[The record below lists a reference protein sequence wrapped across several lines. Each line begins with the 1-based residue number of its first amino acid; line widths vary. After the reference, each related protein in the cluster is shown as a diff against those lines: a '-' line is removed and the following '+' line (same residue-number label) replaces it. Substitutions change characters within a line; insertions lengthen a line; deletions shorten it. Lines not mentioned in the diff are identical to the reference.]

1 MRYQLKFGAV
11 AVCLGLLMPF
21 LIATDRVA
29 EAQGCGPL
37 CDDRP
42 ARIVRK
48 KKANRKPPA
57 KPRRQPVQRAP
68 LLRIEWRVLKVR
80 DDGTHEE
87 TSPLAVFHPGD
98 RLRLGLRTNQSG
110 FLYVIHQAGPTQPGQ
125 IIFPDSRLN
134 GGRNDVGR
142 FQEFILPSGCPPQ
155 IEPRDCALI
164 VTPPAGQE
172 LFTLVYSRDPII
184 DLPNVATEIGGG
196 IPVQTLVKLKKDSGQ
211 TLRRQRGGTPL
222 SVVVVNTNVRDNED
236 ILETLILNKGQ

>member
-1 MRYQLKFGAV
+1 MRFEVKFCAIAICVGFLGAMV
-11 AVCLGLLMPF
+11 
-21 LIATDRVA
+21 IAGDRVA
-29 EAQGCGPL
+29 LAQGCGPL

-48 KKANRKPPA
+48 KKPNRK
-57 KPRRQPVQRAP
+57 KPVRPVRTVQRAP

-98 RLRLGLRTNQSG
+98 RLRLGLRTNQDG
-110 FLYVIHQAGPTQPGQ
+110 FLYVIHQNGPTQPGQ
-125 IIFPDSRLN
+125 IIFPDSRVN
-134 GGRNDVGR
+134 GGRNDVGK

-155 IEPRDCALI
+155 IQPRDCSLI

-172 LFTLVYSRDPII
+172 LFTLVYSRDPLI
-184 DLPNVATEIGGG
+184 DLPNAATEIGGG
-196 IPVQTLVKLKKDSGQ
+196 IPVQTLVKLKAGSGQ

-222 SVVVVNTNVRDNED
+222 SVVVVNTNTRDNED

>member
-1 MRYQLKFGAV
+1 MRFGFKFCAIAICVGFLGA
-11 AVCLGLLMPF
+11 L
-21 LIATDRVA
+21 LIADDRMA
-29 EAQGCGPL
+29 LAQGCGPL

-48 KKANRKPPA
+48 TKANRK
-57 KPRRQPVQRAP
+57 KPVRPVRPIQRAP

-98 RLRLGLRTNQSG
+98 RLRLGLRTNQDG

-125 IIFPDSRLN
+125 IIFPDSRVN
-134 GGRNDVGR
+134 GGRNDVGK
-142 FQEFILPSGCPPQ
+142 FQEFILPSGCPAQ
-155 IEPRDCALI
+155 IEPRDCSLI

-172 LFTLVYSRDPII
+172 LFTLVYSRDPLI
-184 DLPNVATEIGGG
+184 DLPNAATEIGGG
-196 IPVQTLVKLKKDSGQ
+196 IPVQTLVKLKAGSGQ

-222 SVVVVNTNVRDNED
+222 SVVVVNTNTRDNED